1 MRFKRGLTLF
11 GLLVIT
17 AACAG
22 PPEPVT
28 TPLEPPTSPPAMATV
43 ATAQTT
49 TAPPAT
55 GSMPEPS
62 PALEPTAT
70 TAAAPATAVTEPAMA
85 VAPESAEDRFG
96 VDAEGYFVRG
106 LASAPVIIEDYSD
119 FL

>member
-22 PPEPVT
+22 PPEPVS

-43 ATAQTT
+43 ATAPTAP
-49 TAPPAT
+49 APPAT

-70 TAAAPATAVTEPAMA
+70 TAAVPAMA

-96 VDAEGYFVRG
+96 VDAEGYVVRG
-106 LASAPVIIEDYSD
+106 LASAAVVIEDYSD